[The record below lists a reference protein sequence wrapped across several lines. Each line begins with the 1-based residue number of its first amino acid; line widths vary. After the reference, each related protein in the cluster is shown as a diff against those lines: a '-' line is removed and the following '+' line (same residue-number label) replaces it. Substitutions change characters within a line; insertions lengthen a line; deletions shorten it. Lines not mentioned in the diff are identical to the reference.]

1 MYLGHN
7 GMGIGDGSLKSLR
20 DVKYREE
27 FLQSSVR
34 PGLYVAASMSHTQ
47 WFVWVGGA
55 RELPL

>member
-1 MYLGHN
+1 MYLGNH

-20 DVKYREE
+20 DVKYGEE

-47 WFVWVGGA
+47 WFVCVGVAG
-55 RELPL
+55 ELPL